1 MQVLGGLKGD
11 PSVTVW
17 VCESEVEVGLAGC
30 LSRVSSKQQEEPA
43 EPGLWQQHFLEQS
56 ADPQL
61 PALNCHW
68 PESDEPSSSSY
79 RVIE

>member
-1 MQVLGGLKGD
+1 MGGLKGD
-11 PSVTVW
+11 PSVTVCRW
-17 VCESEVEVGLAGC
+17 ELGRLAGC

-68 PESDEPSSSSY
+68 PESDEHSSSSY